1 MPKNKSLTA
10 EHQWQEYLK
19 RVGLNESTMHP
30 TQKQETKRAFF
41 GAIGQLLVL
50 QRDEIALLP
59 ENKGAKV
66 LQEIFNEVLNFWQT
80 EVGQS
85 N

>member
-1 MPKNKSLTA
+1 MPDFTA
-10 EHQWQEYLK
+10 ENQWQEYLK
-19 RVGLNESTMHP
+19 RVNLNEATMHP
-30 TQKQETKRAFF
+30 VQRQETKRAFF
-41 GAIGQLLVL
+41 AGIGQLLVL

-59 ENKGAKV
+59 DDSGADV
-66 LQEIFNEVLNFWQT
+66 LQDIFNEVLNFWQK